1 MRRVRDGD
9 ERDSI
14 YIKYFTRIGHLVRGT
29 IKDHYGTGFLVNLE
43 DGVEAILP
51 RSQQS
56 AVERLIKHER
66 IRAVITKV
74 TKDANFSQEVV
85 ELSRRSSVFLQR
97 LFEQEVDEILNGNVV
112 IKAAGREAGKCGKI
126 AVISTDPQVDPIAAC
141 LGPKDAHV
149 RAINRE
155 LRGEKI
161 DVIEWSDEPIVLAV
175 RALAPA
181 KISEVRVIDT
191 EERVM
196 DAIVSEDQMELAAG
210 KQGENLRAASELVGW
225 RINLTPENE
234 PSAKTHYQ

>member
-1 MRRVRDGD
+1 MRRVRDDD

-14 YIKYFTRIGHLVRGT
+14 YIKYLPRIGHLVRGT

-51 RSQQS
+51 RSEQS
-56 AVERLIKHER
+56 AVERLIKQER

-74 TKDANFSQEVV
+74 TRDTQFSQEVV
-85 ELSRRSSVFLQR
+85 ELSRRSPVFLQR
-97 LFEQEVDEILNGNVV
+97 LFEQEVDEILDGKVV
-112 IKAAGREAGKCGKI
+112 IKSVGREAGKCGKI
-126 AVISTDPQVDPIAAC
+126 AVISTDTHVDPIAAC
-141 LGPKDAHV
+141 LGPKDAHI

-181 KISEVRVIDT
+181 KISQVRVIDT
-191 EERVM
+191 EDRAM
-196 DAIVSEDQMELAAG
+196 DAIVSEGQMELASG
-210 KQGENLRAASELVGW
+210 KHGENLRAAIELVGW
-225 RINLTPENE
+225 RIHLTPENE
-234 PSAKTHYQ
+234 ASAKTHYQ

>member
-1 MRRVRDGD
+1 MRGVRDGD

-14 YIKYFTRIGHLVRGT
+14 YARYFSSIGQLVRGT

-56 AVERLIKHER
+56 PVERLIKHER

-74 TKDANFSQEVV
+74 IRDAQSPQEVV
-85 ELSRRSSVFLQR
+85 ELSRRSPVFLQR
-97 LFEQEVDEILNGNVV
+97 LFEQEVDEISKGQVV
-112 IKAAGREAGKCGKI
+112 IKAAGREAGKRGKI

-141 LGPKDAHV
+141 LGAKDAHI

-161 DVIEWSDEPIVLAV
+161 DVIEWTDEPTVLAV

-181 KISEVRVIDT
+181 KISEVRVIDA
-191 EERVM
+191 EGRAL
-196 DAIVSEDQMELAAG
+196 DAIVSEDQMELASG
-210 KQGENLRAASELVGW
+210 KQGENLRAASELIGW
-225 RINLTPENE
+225 RIHLTSENE
-234 PSAKTHYQ
+234 T